1 MNKKLISIV
10 IVVLFIGIGFS
21 SISQASIKCDKTI
34 LLLDHNEGLNEI
46 LFDKYITLLMKIA
59 HKPSI
64 AAGII
69 INDTLVWS
77 EGYGL
82 YDIEKSK
89 QTTKDILY
97 LQASVSKTVTSTALM
112 QLYDEG
118 LFGLDDDV
126 NNYLPFPLRNP
137 NYPDLPITIRM
148 LLSHRSS
155 LADDNL
161 YWLCLSYLPGDPD
174 VSDWPCPW
182 LKEYLTPN
190 GSAYSPTIWSKD
202 KPGEKYYYANVG
214 YSLIGYLVEILSGQN
229 FNDYCKEHIFTPL
242 HMYNTSFRLRD
253 QNISNI
259 AVPYEFKSGKYRP
272 YPQYGMYVIH
282 PAASMR
288 TSVEEYSHFIIAH
301 MNGGVWNGTRILNE
315 STVEL
320 MHEAQFSPNDKNNYG
335 LGWQIIRKPFGKI
348 EISHSGGWPGVHTMV
363 TIKPNK
369 NTAVIIFTNS
379 LGSELDTTK
388 IEYLAFKL
396 IKNAFFN
403 KADRIAS

>member
-1 MNKKLISIV
+1 MNKKLIAIV

-21 SISQASIKCDKTI
+21 SISQASIKCDKNI
-34 LLLDHNEGLNEI
+34 LLLEHNEGLNEI
-46 LFDKYITLLMKIA
+46 LFDEYITLLMKIA

-77 EGYGL
+77 KGYGL

-126 NNYLPFPLRNP
+126 NNYLPFLLRNP
-137 NYPDLPITIRM
+137 NYPDIPITIKM

-259 AVPYEFKSGKYRP
+259 AVPYEFKNGKYRP
-272 YPQYGMYVIH
+272 HPQYGMYVIH

-288 TSVEEYSHFIIAH
+288 TSVEDYSHFIIAH

-320 MHEAQFSPNDKNNYG
+320 MHKAHFSPNDKNNYG
-335 LGWQIIRKPFGKI
+335 LGWQITIKPFGKI

-363 TIKPNK
+363 TNS
-369 NTAVIIFTNS
+369 IIIS
-379 LGSELDTTK
+379 
-388 IEYLAFKL
+388 
-396 IKNAFFN
+396 
-403 KADRIAS
+403 